1 MNSNVNKETNAT
13 SKNNN
18 TMIKYMERLFQY
30 KKLKI
35 TNEQD
40 STDRFKRRTRSPSPE
55 LNTTPD
61 VNRIQTK
68 KQKCDQNAKKLILV
82 NS

>member
-1 MNSNVNKETNAT
+1 MKTENA
-13 SKNNN
+13 
-18 TMIKYMERLFQY
+18 
-30 KKLKI
+30 
-35 TNEQD
+35 QD

-55 LNTTPD
+55 LTTIPD